1 MAKVDPKTGKVY
13 SSARIEDISASVA
26 ANPVFEGRRYEF
38 VGIDKIP
45 AKMKQGNLGSIVDL
59 STCDSGSILRDT
71 VNGTVH
77 VPYSKK
83 AFLDMMVGVGS
94 QVSKSFSSKAYLE
107 VSASMIAKFAP
118 TADDVKFT
126 YLVEEF
132 YTGTPADFVGDVT
145 SSIIYTTPDLNTASF
160 SGIDEGSGYELAF
173 NFANSNNVTNII
185 IDFAP
190 GGANNQVASSTFI
203 SNFTHLFRNTGA
215 VSSSAVIATSSFI
228 SPVSGTIIG
237 KGTKIFVNGVNDNDG
252 SYLKFLT
259 KPRIAGDGDSGS
271 AYTFLTSSEV
281 VIYSAS
287 ALSDGI
293 RSGSFQYH
301 ATNINASTAS
311 SDFRTLFYLKGTNG
325 PSGSFTGSQTQFIA
339 QQSGGLGSLVHAD
352 SLLKT
357 TASQGF
363 YNLPGTTE
371 VFIVKT
377 TEALSSNFDNSGTVL
392 GTLVEMEVPRFISK
406 STL

>member
-1 MAKVDPKTGKVY
+1 
-13 SSARIEDISASVA
+13 
-26 ANPVFEGRRYEF
+26 
-38 VGIDKIP
+38 
-45 AKMKQGNLGSIVDL
+45 
-59 STCDSGSILRDT
+59 
-71 VNGTVH
+71 
-77 VPYSKK
+77 
-83 AFLDMMVGVGS
+83 MMVGVRS

-132 YTGTPADFVGDVT
+132 YTGTPADFVGGVT

-173 NFANSNNVTNII
+173 NFANSNNVTNIA

-190 GGANNQVASSTFI
+190 GGAGNQVSSSIFI
-203 SNFTHLFRNTGA
+203 PNFSHLFRNTGA

-237 KGTKIFVNGVNDNDG
+237 KGTKVFVNGVNDNDG
-252 SYLKFLT
+252 SYLKFIT

-325 PSGSFTGSQTQFIA
+325 PSGSFTGSQTQLVA
-339 QQSGGLGSLVHAD
+339 QQSGGLGSLIHAD
-352 SLLKT
+352 PLLKT

-371 VFIVKT
+371 VFVVKT

-392 GTLVEMEVPRFISK
+392 GTLVEMEVPRIISK

>member
-26 ANPVFEGRRYEF
+26 ANPIFEGRRYEF

-45 AKMKQGNLGSIVDL
+45 AKMKQGNLGNIVDL
-59 STCDSGSILRDT
+59 STCDTSSILRDT

-77 VPYSKK
+77 VPYSKT

-94 QVSKSFSSKAYLE
+94 DVSKSFSSKAYKE
-107 VSASMIAKFAP
+107 VSASMIAKFANTP
-118 TADDVKFT
+118 NDVRFT

-132 YTGTPADFVGDVT
+132 YQGSTLDFVGEVT
-145 SSIIYTTPDLNTASF
+145 ASILYTTPDLNTASF
-160 SGIDEGSGYELAF
+160 SGIDAGSGYELAF
-173 NFANSNNVTNII
+173 NFANSNNVTNLTV
-185 IDFAP
+185 DFAP
-190 GGANNQVASSTFI
+190 GGANNQVSSSTFI
-203 SNFTHLFRNTGA
+203 PNFTHLFRNTGT

-228 SPVSGTIIG
+228 SPVSGTLLG
-237 KGTKIFVNGVNDNDG
+237 KGVKVFVNGVNDNDG
-252 SYLKFLT
+252 SYLKFIT

-287 ALSDGI
+287 ALNDGI

-311 SDFRTLFYLKGTNG
+311 SDFRTLYYLKGTNG
-325 PSGSFTGSQTQFIA
+325 PSGSFTGSQTQFVA
-339 QQSGGLGSLVHAD
+339 QESGGLGSLVHAD
-352 SLLKT
+352 PLLKT

-371 VFIVKT
+371 VFIVRT
-377 TEALSSNFDNSGTVL
+377 TEGLSSNFDNSGTVL
-392 GTLVEMEVPRFISK
+392 GTLVEMFMSPILKQLF
-406 STL
+406 